1 MTKLTGTQVVIKLKW
16 GMEYRGFLKS
26 VDGYM
31 NMQLTNAE
39 EIIDDKPVGK
49 IPKLLIR

>member
-1 MTKLTGTQVVIKLKW
+1 MVVKLKW

-26 VDGYM
+26 VDQYM
-31 NMQLTNAE
+31 NMQLTNVE
-39 EIIDDKPVGK
+39 EIIDDEPQGQ